1 MRRSFGRISPE
12 RTLDIRPAHQLEVL
26 RGGRVVAILRDEQ
39 PARISRAKIADGDL
53 DPIGFLRA
61 VHRAGVDAEA
71 PDIIFI
77 GELPDRIGIVA
88 LARRDEITAVR
99 SEEHTSELKSLM
111 RISYAVF
118 CLKK

>member
-61 VHRAGVDAEA
+61 VPRAGVEEEA
-71 PDIIFI
+71 PAIIFI
-77 GELPDRIGIVA
+77 GALPARI
-88 LARRDEITAVR
+88 R
-99 SEEHTSELKSLM
+99 SEERRVGTERVRRCCTRWSPYH
-111 RISYAVF
+111 Y
-118 CLKK
+118 KK

>member
-88 LARRDEITAVR
+88 R
-99 SEEHTSELKSLM
+99 SEERSVGKECVSTCRSRWSPYH
-111 RISYAVF
+111 
-118 CLKK
+118 